1 MRLCVMQRR
10 ATSLFIGNNTLT
22 IRTFL
27 FSLRLLAPAH
37 ACSSIFCVFL
47 FYRGSPGDRGALH
60 CHWNAIATQPIG
72 LVPFQARGI
81 LQRPEEQSRTGSCQ
95 GSSVA
100 GQPQCPRLWHS
111 STPNARFLSHS
122 PSAHPPPANV
132 KIKTQTPQLWRL
144 QEQ

>member
-1 MRLCVMQRR
+1 MQRR

-60 CHWNAIATQPIG
+60 CHWNAIATQLG
-72 LVPFQARGI
+72 QVPFSQRDIVGLAAAKAGA
-81 LQRPEEQSRTGSCQ
+81 LQINLNIDGC
-95 GSSVA
+95 GVVA
-100 GQPQCPRLWHS
+100 
-111 STPNARFLSHS
+111 
-122 PSAHPPPANV
+122 PPVHAP
-132 KIKTQTPQLWRL
+132 
-144 QEQ
+144 